1 MPLAYNHN
9 IWGYYIWHIPMALPK
24 WLPARF
30 GETVSIVLLNKD
42 TLLAPKQEM
51 WFVYK
56 SQHDPQE
63 IIV

>member
-1 MPLAYNHN
+1 
-9 IWGYYIWHIPMALPK
+9 MALPK

-51 WFVYK
+51 
-56 SQHDPQE
+56 
-63 IIV
+63 